1 MFDEISQKVV
11 QKLQWPASSED
22 SFATRPCA
30 YRIARELNI
39 HPKVVNIRFSEI
51 FGSGLI
57 NNIQFVVDDR
67 FMSYK
72 RYFILTEQIGS
83 VTRSRIDEL
92 FAYPFVEKVTFGTI
106 RDVSL
111 SDLLNY
117 GSEQP
122 FTGVWLLARNSQE
135 LDTSIGLIFPYLT
148 ESSRNIQVLKR
159 NNITTEPL
167 GGLSVSIMN
176 MLSKMPPLSANLK
189 EISTAIGIPLRTL
202 RRRVDVLIQ
211 KGALHI
217 DLSFDTEKV
226 RGVIVMFFTL
236 KMQVKSNT
244 LPIANDSFLQSRF
257 LICRDYTPFSNV
269 VFFAQNFSEFDEI
282 LERMMRICP
291 IRFLSYRST
300 TLVNPHYKH
309 MYQLERA

>member
-1 MFDEISQKVV
+1 MFDEISQKVI
-11 QKLQWPASSED
+11 QKLQWPASTED
-22 SFATRPCA
+22 SFATRPCS
-30 YRIARELNI
+30 YRIARELNV
-39 HPKVVNIRFSEI
+39 HPKVVMIRFSEI

-72 RYFILTEQIGS
+72 RYFILTERFGS
-83 VTRSRIDEL
+83 VTRSRIEEL
-92 FAYPFVEKVTFGTI
+92 FAHKFVEKVTFGTI
-106 RDVSL
+106 RDVNL
-111 SDLLNY
+111 SDPMNF

-122 FTGVWLLARNSQE
+122 FTGVWLIAKNSHE
-135 LDTSIGLIFPYLT
+135 LDTSIALICPYLT
-148 ESSRNIQVLKR
+148 ESIRNIQVLKR
-159 NNITTEPL
+159 SSITTEPL
-167 GGLSVSIMN
+167 GSLSVSIMN
-176 MLSKMPPLSANLK
+176 MLSKMPPLTANLK
-189 EISTAIGIPLRTL
+189 EISAAIGIPLRTV
-202 RRRVDVLIQ
+202 RRKVDSLIQ

-226 RGVIVMFFTL
+226 RGVIIMFFTL
-236 KMQVKSNT
+236 NT
-244 LPIANDSFLQSRF
+244 QIRGNALPIENDSFLQSRF
-257 LICRDYTPFSNV
+257 LLCRDYSPFSNV

-291 IRFLSYRST
+291 IKYLSYRST